1 MLSGRQLL
9 VKQLLAPVRSVLG
22 IMQLTDF
29 SSKDGREKSEERE
42 AFNMLK
48 RGIYVDKIG
57 LEEFEKKMKGMA

>member
-29 SSKDGREKSEERE
+29 SSKDGREKSEEQE

-48 RGIYVDKIG
+48 RGICVDKIS